1 MSASFPPVSPRPLRL
16 ELLVNLAG
24 TGWSA
29 LVQFACIPVFL
40 AMLGAE
46 RYALL
51 AFTTTMSLA
60 LKALDLGVGH
70 TANRELAARTASGRT
85 EGTREMLRT
94 LEVAYALVGLLL
106 GGALAAGAPV
116 VANRWFGASTLGAEA
131 VTTAVRLIGLF
142 IAVQWPLSLYQSSLL
157 GLGRATTMN
166 GLAIASSTLAGG
178 GAVLLLFAGHRSLV
192 VVLAWQSLVAAAHT
206 LAVAIATHRALPS
219 DARRARVRVDVL
231 HELRATIT
239 GVGGLTLSLLVL
251 LQIDKLLASRW
262 LPLASYG
269 YYMLAATVSNG
280 LGVLSAP
287 VFNTMLPRFSALAA
301 EGDDA
306 RLAAE
311 YRRGTRLMALLVFP
325 AMLTVGALAPD
336 VIGLWTRNAATA
348 QLAAPIATFLLVGM
362 GGASLLQL
370 ATALQMATGRTA
382 RGVILHTALAVALA
396 LLGGAAAR
404 YGAVGVAATWAS
416 LMAIGA
422 LAGGTAIRRQQ
433 LGAGSG
439 SWLFVD
445 VLRPLVAML
454 VVVLV
459 TWPLLRAP
467 LAGPLALLRLAGL
480 GAALTVVSAAA
491 SGFTFSMLRG
501 VLSPIPRAS

>member
-1 MSASFPPVSPRPLRL
+1 MSASDPAVSPRPLRL
-16 ELLVNLAG
+16 ELLVNFAG

-29 LVQFACIPVFL
+29 LVQFACIPIFL
-40 AMLGAE
+40 AMLGTE

-51 AFTTTMSLA
+51 AFATTMSLA
-60 LKALDLGVGH
+60 LKALDLGVSN
-70 TANRELAARTASGRT
+70 TANRELAARSASGRT
-85 EGTREMLRT
+85 EGARELLRT
-94 LEVAYALVGLLL
+94 LEVAYAPMGLLL

-116 VANRWFGASTLGAEA
+116 VASRWFGASTLGAEA

-142 IAVQWPLSLYQSSLL
+142 IAVQWPLSLYQSALL
-157 GLGRATTMN
+157 GLGRAATMN
-166 GLAIASSTLAGG
+166 GLAIVSSTLAGG
-178 GAVLLLFAGHRSLV
+178 GAVVLLLAGHRSLV

-239 GVGGLTLSLLVL
+239 GVGGLTLSLLLL

-262 LPLASYG
+262 LPLANYG

-301 EGDDA
+301 GGDSA

-311 YRRGTRLMALLVFP
+311 FRKGTRLMALFVFP

-336 VIGLWTRNAATA
+336 VVTLWTHDATTA
-348 QLAAPIATFLLVGM
+348 QLAGPIATMLLIGM

-370 ATALQMATGRTA
+370 LMALQMATGRT
-382 RGVILHTALAVALA
+382 RPGVLLHVLLAATFV
-396 LLGGAAAR
+396 LLGATAAR
-404 YGAVGVAATWAS
+404 FGAVGVAATWAS
-416 LMAIGA
+416 LVAVGA
-422 LAGGTAIRRQQ
+422 LAGGTAIYRGQ
-433 LGAGSG
+433 LGTGSG
-439 SWLFVD
+439 RWLFVD
-445 VLRPLVAML
+445 VMRPLAAML

-459 TWPLLRAP
+459 ATSLLRAP
-467 LAGPLALLRLAGL
+467 LVGPLALVRLIAV
-480 GAALTVVSAAA
+480 GATLTAASAVA
-491 SGFTFSMLRG
+491 SGFTFSTLRG
-501 VLSPIPRAS
+501 ALSPIPRAS